1 MVWTCTAKLGNH
13 FPADE
18 VVQIGDRD
26 YAGQNRVIQAD
37 ENPNVW
43 RKGIW
48 IPRQCYKPD
57 YESECV
63 STLEPIRCC
72 RREREDT
79 RCQGFQNLD
88 VTGVAMVPYELEA
101 PGAMVPNVSLCR
113 DEHLLLV
120 TK

>member
-1 MVWTCTAKLGNH
+1 MRTPMFG
-13 FPADE
+13 E
-18 VVQIGDRD
+18 
-26 YAGQNRVIQAD
+26 QAFGY
-37 ENPNVW
+37 PVNVTN
-43 RKGIW
+43 
-48 IPRQCYKPD
+48 QT
-57 YESECV
+57 ESECV
-63 STLEPIRCC
+63 STLEQIRYC

-88 VTGVAMVPYELEA
+88 VTSLYRKRRSLATISQPMAMVPYELEA